1 MKSRWPSEPEGWLL
15 PQRLSAHRGALN
27 CVKPQL
33 GSWQQLEA
41 LHEAAAQRA
50 QRGAAAAAAPAAAAA
65 LLCCTQV
72 LGTIQAQAV
81 AAGSDSHLQAVVQA
95 DGAACRGGMM

>member
-1 MKSRWPSEPEGWLL
+1 M
-15 PQRLSAHRGALN
+15 
-27 CVKPQL
+27 KPQL